1 MGWLQAAL
9 ARLRDLFGRSRRDAE
24 ALAARKAG
32 VVAADAAPPRVVWC
46 LVANVVKMRRAGPG
60 GVEVRSGTKHF
71 APGAKVYVI
80 GAYWGMGGETVTV
93 VGRHRKARRFIT
105 IATKSKYLTNWRA
118 ALVYSPAVLQRIDA
132 GVSGG
137 ATLIGHDRAHLEA
150 IAQSFARGA
159 EQRQR

>member
-9 ARLRDLFGRSRRDAE
+9 ARLRELLGLSRRDVE
-24 ALAARKAG
+24 ASGAREG
-32 VVAADAAPPRVVWC
+32 DVVSAKAAPPPVAWC
-46 LVANVVKMRRAGPG
+46 LVANVVKTRRTGPG
-60 GVEVRSGTKHF
+60 GVEIRSGTKHF

-80 GAYWGMGGETVTV
+80 AAYWGMGGETVTV

-150 IAQSFARGA
+150 IAQSFARAA
-159 EQRQR
+159 EPRQR